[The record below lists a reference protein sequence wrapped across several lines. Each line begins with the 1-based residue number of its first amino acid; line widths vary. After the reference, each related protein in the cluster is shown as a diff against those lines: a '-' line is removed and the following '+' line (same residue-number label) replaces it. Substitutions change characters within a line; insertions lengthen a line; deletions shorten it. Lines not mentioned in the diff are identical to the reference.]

1 MSSTSTPI
9 SISKAHKCHQQ
20 DDMRTFVALQ
30 QEKRRLLDK
39 AKQLSKNQKTR
50 SEETTT
56 TLDKMQQLRQ
66 QMNDFNRRQ
75 HAVVQRMS
83 AFDRYKRKK
92 TTLRNHNPANVT
104 KSSPR
109 SSSSR
114 VESATNEQQRA
125 SDESRPSDLDTQPQL
140 SRISQ
145 MQAEFD
151 ECRER
156 LVNFD
161 GWKRLAEEMQKYIH
175 VYEQFANM
183 LRGQPVETNDDE
195 EESNQIFG
203 PLSEHEQRRNS
214 FKEFAK
220 DIVKQVE
227 ECRAQNEI
235 AFEEEDRRIQ
245 ARLEEQKAQIDERH
259 AQARARRKLREEQR
273 AEENRR
279 KREESEER
287 SRKSARFLRQ
297 FDKRMEDHKWQKE
310 WRSRRPLVMQRR
322 VDQSANAG

>member
-1 MSSTSTPI
+1 
-9 SISKAHKCHQQ
+9 
-20 DDMRTFVALQ
+20 MRTFVALQ

-39 AKQLSKNQKTR
+39 AGQLSKNQKTR
-50 SEETTT
+50 SEETT
-56 TLDKMQQLRQ
+56 LDKMQLRH

-75 HAVVQRMS
+75 HAVLQRMS

-92 TTLRNHNPANVT
+92 TTLRNHNPAIVT

-114 VESATNEQQRA
+114 VEIATNGQQRA
-125 SDESRPSDLDTQPQL
+125 SDESRPSDLDTQPQP

-151 ECRER
+151 ECRQR

-161 GWKRLAEEMQKYIH
+161 GWKRLAEEMQKDIH

-203 PLSEHEQRRNS
+203 PPSEHEQRRNS

-245 ARLEEQKAQIDERH
+245 ARLEEQKAQRDE
-259 AQARARRKLREEQR
+259 QARIRLAEIDQRYARELEEVRARHRQREAQR
-273 AEENRR
+273 AEEDRR
-279 KREESEER
+279 RREESEER
-287 SRKSARFLRQ
+287 SRESARYLRQ
-297 FDKRMEDHKWQKE
+297 FDKRIEDCKWHKE
-310 WRSRRPLVMQRR
+310 WLSRRPLVMQRR
-322 VDQSANAG
+322 VHQTANAA